1 MAEPNTLQI
10 GNGNRW
16 RFLLQFDPARRPE
29 IEDAAASLSRAAG
42 GLRLRIVD
50 AEGNVRHLNA
60 YGAFRT
66 TGGINS

>member
-1 MAEPNTLQI
+1 MMLSSLQI
-10 GNGNRW
+10 GNGGRW
-16 RFLLQFDPARRPE
+16 RVVLQFDETRRPE

-50 AEGNVRHLNA
+50 VDGNVRHLNA
-60 YGAFRT
+60 YGAFRA